1 MKNDK
6 IILKFVKSLMEECND
21 YMEYVKNYNE
31 CAYSDRILE
40 SIIKKSKELENKY
53 EKNFEDNRDKYKYEI
68 LNYWN
73 NSDDLYVNYVVSN
86 NDKSLKA
93 NAISYYNVS
102 DIGCDYNNSSSEEI
116 ENCLLELI
124 KQNNGCELDLPKV
137 SELSDLLKYVYSFV
151 CESESN
157 MCHITDEDWKELVEE
172 YKYTD
177 KDFENLLSEIKKYN
191 LEDYIT
197 IKEDEYKICAY
208 GGLQCCFNDD
218 TMNRSEELER

>member
-6 IILKFVKSLMEECND
+6 IILKKVKELRDNCND
-21 YMEYVKNYNE
+21 YIGFVESYNE
-31 CAYSDRILE
+31 CAFTDRKIE
-40 SIIKKSKELENKY
+40 SIIECSKELADKY
-53 EKNFEDNRDKYKYEI
+53 NNNFEKNKNSFKYEI

-73 NSDDLYVNYVVSN
+73 DSDDLYVNYAVSN
-86 NDKSLKA
+86 DEKLLKA

-102 DIGCDYNNSSSEEI
+102 DIGCDYNNSSSEVI

-137 SELSDLLKYVYSFV
+137 SELSSLLKYVYSFV

-157 MCHITDEDWKELVEE
+157 MCHITDDDWNELVDEYEYTEE
-172 YKYTD
+172 
-177 KDFENLLSEIKKYN
+177 DFEDLKKEIKKYN

-197 IKEDEYKICAY
+197 IEEDEYKICAY
-208 GGLQCCFNDD
+208 GGIQCCFNDD
-218 TMNRSEELER
+218 TMNRSDELER